1 MMEKRSLVIVDDHPI
16 FREGLKQIIARVPGI
31 EVVAEADSGDA
42 ALAQIQQLSP
52 DLVTLDIAMPGK
64 DGLQVLEM
72 TRSADKVPL
81 VIVITSYDDNAY
93 LNRAF
98 ELGARAY
105 VLKDSALTDVVDC
118 LQAVLDEKV
127 FISPSLGRSKPLLPD
142 MAEASVFNVES
153 LTNME
158 QLVLRGVAEFK
169 TSKEI
174 AKKLDVS
181 YRTIQNHRSNICS
194 KLALRGA
201 HQLLNFACEN
211 AHLIIPKI

>member
-1 MMEKRSLVIVDDHPI
+1 MKNSRLIIVDDHPI

-31 EVVAEADSGDA
+31 EVVAEADTGDA

-52 DLVTLDIAMPGK
+52 DVVTLDIAMPGK

-93 LNRAF
+93 LNKAF

-118 LQAVLDEKV
+118 LRAVLDEKI

-142 MAEASVFNVES
+142 MDDASVLSVES

-158 QLVLRGVAEFK
+158 QLVLRGVSEFK

-194 KLALRGA
+194 KLGLRGA
-201 HQLLNFACEN
+201 HQLLNFSCEN
-211 AHLIIPKI
+211 AHLIVPNV

>member
-31 EVVAEADSGDA
+31 EVVAEADTGDA

-142 MAEASVFNVES
+142 MAEASVFSVES

-194 KLALRGA
+194 KLGLRGA
-201 HQLLNFACEN
+201 HQLLNFSCEN

>member
-1 MMEKRSLVIVDDHPI
+1 MKKSRLIIVDDHPI
-16 FREGLKQIIARVPGI
+16 FREGLKQIVARVPGI
-31 EVVAEADSGDA
+31 EVVAEADTGDA
-42 ALAQIQQLSP
+42 AIAQIQQFSP

-105 VLKDSALTDVVDC
+105 VIKDSALLDVVDC
-118 LQAVLDEKV
+118 LQAVLDDKI

-142 MAEASVFNVES
+142 MAEENDVNVES

-174 AKKLDVS
+174 AKELDVS

-194 KLALRGA
+194 KLGLRGA
-201 HQLLNFACEN
+201 HQLLNFSCEN
-211 AHLIIPKI
+211 AHLITPED